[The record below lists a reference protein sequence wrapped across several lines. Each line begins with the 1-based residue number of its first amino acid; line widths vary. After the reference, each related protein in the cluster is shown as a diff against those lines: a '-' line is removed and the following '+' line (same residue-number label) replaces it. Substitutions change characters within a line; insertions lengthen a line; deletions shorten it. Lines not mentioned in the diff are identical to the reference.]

1 LFRRLRFK
9 LLSAAVCL
17 LMLSSNAVV
26 AQAATLTI
34 QDKYNKQITVGL
46 TSLNNIST
54 LDFKVT
60 DNYYVQENPD
70 IIIYKGAQYNVTI
83 SNSQFNL
90 YKNGSLV
97 TTMDKLTI
105 CPNVKTSYITFVKDI
120 WLRYFSGSITFV
132 KQSSSTFVPVNKLNM
147 EDYVKGV
154 IPYEVSES
162 YPEAALK
169 VQAVAAR
176 TYALANLGRF
186 SSYGYDLTDDT
197 SCQVYRGYN
206 SAWTKCNKAVDDT
219 KGEVLTYNGSLITA
233 YFCSSDGG
241 YTEDSGNVWSASLPY
256 LKAKPDSYDSNEW
269 TATFTPA
276 EIEKALKAG
285 NYIKATDVFTGINM
299 DTIEFFESG
308 RISNLELNYEDENG
322 DEQEPIVLTKE
333 KARTFF
339 KSTAWPYGLKSALYT
354 VDFDEDSNIYTF
366 TGKGYG
372 HGVGMS
378 QTGCLNRANAG
389 QDYEEIL
396 TFYYDG
402 TKILKLDTTQVT
414 DPVDP
419 GSGGTDNGGTT
430 TDPGTVDPGTGSG
443 TDDGRG
449 GTDIVQRGWVS
460 LNGNMYYY
468 DANGNMVK
476 NKWVLNTKNLW
487 TYLGSDGAMVKNKW
501 IQDSSQRWFYLG
513 ADGVMV
519 TSKIFQDST
528 SAWYCVGSDGAR
540 VTNKWMLNS
549 GKMCYFGANGIMVTN
564 KMFQAS
570 DSKWYYVSADG
581 SKITSRWMH
590 NEGKWYYFDGT
601 GEMCM
606 NKWKQ
611 DSSLRWFYLGT
622 DGAMLTNAKAQD
634 STKQWFYL
642 GSDGAL
648 VTNRWILDSGNWYF
662 YGSDGAMYA
671 NRWKQDSSKRW
682 FYLGSD
688 GIMKTKSWVLYQKVW
703 YYLGTDGAMAVNTTV
718 DGYKINSWGG
728 SNKPVN

>member
-1 LFRRLRFK
+1 MFRKLRFK
-9 LLSAAVCL
+9 LLSAAICA
-17 LMLSSNAVV
+17 LMLSSNVIV

-34 QDKYNKQITVGL
+34 QDKYNKQISVGL

-54 LDFKVT
+54 LDFTVT
-60 DNYYVQENPD
+60 ENYYVQEKPD
-70 IIIYKGAQYNVTI
+70 IIIYKGAQYNVTL
-83 SNSQFNL
+83 SDSLFKL
-90 YKNGSLV
+90 YKNGTLV
-97 TTMDKLTI
+97 ATLDKLTI
-105 CPNVKTSYITFVKDI
+105 YPNVKSSYIKFVKDI
-120 WLRYFSGSITFV
+120 WMRFFSGSITFV
-132 KQSSSTFVPVNKLNM
+132 KQSSATFVPVNKLNI

-186 SSYGYDLTDDT
+186 SSYGYDLTDNT

-206 SAWTKCNKAVDDT
+206 TSWIKCNKAVDDT
-219 KGEVLTYNGSLITA
+219 KGEVLTYNGSLITS

-256 LKAKPDSYDSNEW
+256 LKAKPDSYDTNEW
-269 TATFTPA
+269 TAVFTA
-276 EIEKALKAG
+276 DEVAQALKAG
-285 NYIKATDVFTGINM
+285 NYIAATDVFTGINM
-299 DTIEFFESG
+299 DTIETFESG
-308 RISNLELNYEDENG
+308 RISNLELNYTDEDG
-322 DEQEPIVLTKE
+322 AEQAPIVLTKE

-354 VDFDEDSNIYTF
+354 LTFDEEESNYTF

-402 TKILKLDTTQVT
+402 TEILKLDTAQTT
-414 DPVDP
+414 DPSDTDN
-419 GSGGTDNGGTT
+419 SGTDNSGTVS
-430 TDPGTVDPGTGSG
+430 PGTEDN
-443 TDDGRG
+443 TDTDSRG
-449 GTDIVQRGWVS
+449 DMPIVQKGWVS

-468 DANGNMVK
+468 DSNGSMVK
-476 NKWVLNTKNLW
+476 NKWMLNTQKSW

-501 IQDSSQRWFYLG
+501 VQDSSLKWFYLG
-513 ADGVMV
+513 SDGVMV

-540 VTNKWMLNS
+540 IKNQWMLNN

-564 KMFQAS
+564 KMFQDS
-570 DSKWYYVSADG
+570 DSKWYYVAADG
-581 SKITSRWMH
+581 SKITNRWMC
-590 NEGKWYYFDGT
+590 NSEKWYYFGST
-601 GEMCM
+601 GEMLA

-611 DSSLRWFYLGT
+611 DSSLRWFYLGS
-622 DGAMLTNAKAQD
+622 DGAMLTNEKAQD

-662 YGSDGAMYA
+662 YGSDGAM
-671 NRWKQDSSKRW
+671 NTNKWKQDSSKHW

-688 GIMKTKSWVLYQKVW
+688 GIMKAKTWVLYQNIW
-703 YYLGTDGAMAVNTTV
+703 YYLGSDGAMLVNNTV